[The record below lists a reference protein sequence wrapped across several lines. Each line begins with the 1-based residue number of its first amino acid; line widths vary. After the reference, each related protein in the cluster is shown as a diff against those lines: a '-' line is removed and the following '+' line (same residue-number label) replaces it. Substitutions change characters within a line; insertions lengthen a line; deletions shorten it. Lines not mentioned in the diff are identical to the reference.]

1 MFVHLRSLT
10 YTCMWGITCFKVHEL
25 LFGPLVRSFS
35 WQAKEAANISYL
47 VNINL
52 GFEPKY
58 EYVKL

>member
-1 MFVHLRSLT
+1 
-10 YTCMWGITCFKVHEL
+10 MWGITCFKVHEL

-47 VNINL
+47 VNVNL